1 MSVGVLH
8 EANGDWSYAR
18 VSGAACMGTIIVGF
32 LVALATQKWDAAL
45 ILAGY
50 LSGYSVL
57 AYGANR
63 MTATR
68 DAG

>member
-1 MSVGVLH
+1 MSVGIFH

-18 VSGAACMGTIIVGF
+18 VSGAACMGAIILGF
-32 LVALATQKWDAAL
+32 LVALVTQKWDAAL

-63 MTATR
+63 MTAAKE
-68 DAG
+68 AG